1 MAESA
6 VRGIKERVM
15 AKLIRARESGAQLHD
30 KVDFGH
36 REMTLHDCMR
46 ECGIDPMECGFGD
59 EESPDERSGD
69 PIHEILKSI
78 SGFWNKEEKN
88 FTIGG
93 TRAKV
98 KVIKDFKNGMFKGA
112 TPEHVKHVI
121 ALIDRMDPSSEHNQE
136 LGHIKHLAGTG
147 SQHPQAVAIEIDSV
161 PHQAHSF
168 AESTEL
174 STILKIAGVRK

>member
-59 EESPDERSGD
+59 DDSDHEERSAD
-69 PIHEILKSI
+69 PVQSMLKSI
-78 SGFWNKEEKN
+78 AGFWNKEQKN

-98 KVIKDFKNGMFKGA
+98 KVIKDFKNGIFKGA
-112 TPEHVKHVI
+112 TPEHVKQVI

-136 LGHIKHLAGTG
+136 LGHIKHLSGVG
-147 SQHPQAVAIEIDSV
+147 HNPRAVEIEIDG
-161 PHQAHSF
+161 PIHQEHTV
-168 AESTEL
+168 AESEEL
-174 STILKIAGVRK
+174 LSILKIAGVKK